1 MFYDGRI
8 DYTRRGVVSM
18 AADWAK
24 IEAEYITTD
33 TSYRKLADKYNVD
46 QATIARKAKKEDWVS
61 KRQQHIST
69 TQAKVLAADVQQ
81 KVDRASRLKNVADK
95 LLDRVEDIVE
105 YDQHLTASAI
115 KNLSDALKN
124 IKEAQMIRSAEDI
137 EEQQARIA
145 KLKKEVQDDD
155 KSKTITVTL
164 EGDLSRY
171 AK

>member
-1 MFYDGRI
+1 
-8 DYTRRGVVSM
+8 M

-24 IEAEYITTD
+24 IEAEYITTE
-33 TSYRKLADKYNVD
+33 TSYRRLAEKYRVD

-69 TQAKVLAADVQQ
+69 TQAKIIAADAQQ
-81 KVDRASRLKNVADK
+81 KVDRASRLKSVADK

-124 IKEAQMIRSAEDI
+124 IKEAQMIRTAEDI

-145 KLKKEVQDDD
+145 KLKKETQSDSDPHNIPKLV
-155 KSKTITVTL
+155 I
-164 EGDLSRY
+164 EGLPEEFRV
-171 AK
+171 

>member
-1 MFYDGRI
+1 
-8 DYTRRGVVSM
+8 M

-69 TQAKVLAADVQQ
+69 TQAKVLAADAQQ

-105 YDQHLTASAI
+105 YDQHLTAAAI
-115 KNLSDALKN
+115 KNLSDALRN
-124 IKEAQMIRSAEDI
+124 IKEAQMIRTAEDI
-137 EEQQARIA
+137 EEQQSRIA

>member
-1 MFYDGRI
+1 
-8 DYTRRGVVSM
+8 M

-69 TQAKVLAADVQQ
+69 TQAKIIAADAQQ
-81 KVDRASRLKNVADK
+81 KVDRASRLKSVADK

-105 YDQHLTASAI
+105 YDQRLTASAI

-124 IKEAQMIRSAEDI
+124 IKEAQMIRTAEDI

-145 KLKKEVQDDD
+145 KLKKEVQDED
-155 KSKTITVTL
+155 KSKAITVVL
-164 EGDLSRY
+164 EGDLSKY

>member
-1 MFYDGRI
+1 
-8 DYTRRGVVSM
+8 M

-69 TQAKVLAADVQQ
+69 TQAKIIAADAQQ
-81 KVDRASRLKNVADK
+81 KVDRASRIKNVADK

-105 YDQHLTASAI
+105 YDQHLTAAAI

-124 IKEAQMIRSAEDI
+124 IKEAQMIRTAEDI
-137 EEQQARIA
+137 EEQKARIA
-145 KLKKEVQDDD
+145 KLQKDVQDDD

>member
-1 MFYDGRI
+1 
-8 DYTRRGVVSM
+8 M

-105 YDQHLTASAI
+105 YDRSLTAAAI
-115 KNLSDALKN
+115 KNLSEALRN
-124 IKEAQMIRSAEDI
+124 IKETQMIRTAEDI

-145 KLKKEVQDDD
+145 KLKKEAKEED
-155 KSKTITVTL
+155 KNKTITVML
-164 EGDLSRY
+164 EGDTSKY

>member
-1 MFYDGRI
+1 
-8 DYTRRGVVSM
+8 M

-69 TQAKVLAADVQQ
+69 TQAKVLAADAQQ
-81 KVDRASRLKNVADK
+81 KVDGASRLKNVADK

-105 YDQHLTASAI
+105 YDQHLTATAI

-124 IKEAQMIRSAEDI
+124 IKEAQMIRTAEDI

-145 KLKKEVQDDD
+145 KLKKEVQDED
-155 KSKTITVTL
+155 KSKAITVVL
-164 EGDLSRY
+164 EGDLSKY

>member
-1 MFYDGRI
+1 
-8 DYTRRGVVSM
+8 M

-33 TSYRKLADKYNVD
+33 TSYRKLAEKYNVD

-69 TQAKVLAADVQQ
+69 TQAKVLAADAQQ

-124 IKEAQMIRSAEDI
+124 IKEAQMIRTAEDI

>member
-1 MFYDGRI
+1 
-8 DYTRRGVVSM
+8 M

-24 IEAEYITTD
+24 IEAEYITTE
-33 TSYRKLADKYNVD
+33 TSYRRLAEKYRVD

-69 TQAKVLAADVQQ
+69 TQAKIIAADAQQ
-81 KVDRASRLKNVADK
+81 KVDRASRLKSVADK

-124 IKEAQMIRSAEDI
+124 IKEAQMIRTAEDI

-155 KSKTITVTL
+155 KTKTITVTL

>member
-1 MFYDGRI
+1 
-8 DYTRRGVVSM
+8 M

-69 TQAKVLAADVQQ
+69 TQAKVLAADAQQ

-105 YDQHLTASAI
+105 YDQHLTATAI

-124 IKEAQMIRSAEDI
+124 IKEAQMIRTAEDI

-145 KLKKEVQDDD
+145 KLKKEVQDED
-155 KSKTITVTL
+155 KRKTVTVVL
-164 EGDLSRY
+164 EGDLNRY
-171 AK
+171 AQ